1 MYDVKAEEMAQAEA
15 AMKPYWETW
24 AKARGP
30 EAVKTL
36 EEVRKALGR

>member
-1 MYDVKAEEMAQAEA
+1 MTRERRRSGMAET

-30 EAVKTL
+30 EAVSTL
-36 EEVRKALGR
+36 AEVRKALGR

>member
-1 MYDVKAEEMAQAEA
+1 MYDAKADEMAQAES

-36 EEVRKALGR
+36 EDVRKALGR